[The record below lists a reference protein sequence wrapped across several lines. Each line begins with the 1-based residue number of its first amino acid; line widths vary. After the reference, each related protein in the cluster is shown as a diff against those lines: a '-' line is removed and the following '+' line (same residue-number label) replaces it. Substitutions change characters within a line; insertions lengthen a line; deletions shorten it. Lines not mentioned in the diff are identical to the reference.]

1 VSARPTT
8 LLDPDS
14 ATLAGTGQA
23 GGRFDVE
30 AVREQF
36 PILTVRPYGK
46 PLAYLDSAAT
56 SQKPQTVI
64 DAMSRFFSS
73 DNANV
78 HRGVHYLSERATE
91 AYEGARVKA
100 QGFLNAAE
108 IEEIVFTSGTTGAI
122 NLVAQTYGAAHLG
135 EGDEVLITAME
146 HHSNIVPWQMI
157 CERTGAQL
165 RVAPI
170 SDTGE
175 LLVDEL
181 KALIGERTKLVA
193 ITHVSNVLG
202 TVNPIREVTEIAHA
216 AGARVLV
223 DGAQAAPHLPI
234 DVQALGCDFYALSG
248 HKMYGPTGIGVLY
261 GRREL
266 LEEMPPYQRG
276 GGDMI
281 LSVSF
286 EKTVYNNAP
295 YKFEAGTPN
304 LVGAVGL
311 GVAIDFLTGLDREAL
326 AAYEHDLLAYGQK
339 LTAAN
344 GGNPGISI
352 HWGFSFATYNY
363 FTCLLGEQGTIY
375 GTDGKTI
382 DFESAAAHDCLNV
395 GRELIANG
403 WASKGTTSNDDAA
416 RTAYKAGQ
424 VAAILEAAS
433 REAEG
438 AATLGASKVGVMFAP
453 GTEKNGTIAFSHAV
467 FIPKAS
473 PNIALAQEFV
483 REEILTNSFEQ
494 SGLTNYGKLPI
505 LLSAYTG
512 LTDPTIQLELN
523 AISHAVNAPRYRDY
537 NQLDTMM
544 QQEIQKAVLGQETVD
559 QALTNLHNGI
569 RTLTLTDVA
578 APQ

>member
-326 AAYEHDLLAYGQK
+326 AAYEHDLLAYGTNALSAVPGLQ
-339 LTAAN
+339 LVGTASAKQAVLSFVLDGVHPQDIGTILDREGVAIRTGHHCAQPLLN
-344 GGNPGISI
+344 RLGLSATARA
-352 HWGFSFATYNY
+352 SFACYSTRAEIDA
-363 FTCLLGEQGTIY
+363 LVAGLGRVQ
-375 GTDGKTI
+375 
-382 DFESAAAHDCLNV
+382 
-395 GRELIANG
+395 
-403 WASKGTTSNDDAA
+403 
-416 RTAYKAGQ
+416 
-424 VAAILEAAS
+424 EAF
-433 REAEG
+433 G
-438 AATLGASKVGVMFAP
+438 
-453 GTEKNGTIAFSHAV
+453 
-467 FIPKAS
+467 
-473 PNIALAQEFV
+473 
-483 REEILTNSFEQ
+483 
-494 SGLTNYGKLPI
+494 
-505 LLSAYTG
+505 
-512 LTDPTIQLELN
+512 
-523 AISHAVNAPRYRDY
+523 
-537 NQLDTMM
+537 
-544 QQEIQKAVLGQETVD
+544 
-559 QALTNLHNGI
+559 
-569 RTLTLTDVA
+569 
-578 APQ
+578 